1 MENISFLIAL
11 GAGILSPC
19 VLPLVPSYLSF
30 ISGIPLNELSR
41 EKNNAK
47 VKKIALLHSIIFILG
62 FSLVFILLGTS
73 ASQVGK
79 ILLQYQVWI
88 ARIGGAFIIDWEGK
102 VVGKAVGIR
111 KWATEDSLD
120 LIEYLLD
127 KKETD
132 SKNQ

>member
-1 MENISFLIAL
+1 M
-11 GAGILSPC
+11 
-19 VLPLVPSYLSF
+19 
-30 ISGIPLNELSR
+30 
-41 EKNNAK
+41 
-47 VKKIALLHSIIFILG
+47 
-62 FSLVFILLGTS
+62 
-73 ASQVGK
+73 GK

-132 SKNQ
+132 SKNQQVSALTIYVNQLTTPEASLILIGNSI

>member
-1 MENISFLIAL
+1 MPCLAL
-11 GAGILSPC
+11 PCLAPC

-30 ISGIPLNELSR
+30 ISGISLNELSR

-47 VKKIALLHSIIFILG
+47 VKKIALLHSIMFILG
-62 FSLVFILLGTS
+62 FSLVFILLGASTS
-73 ASQVGK
+73 LVGK

-88 ARIGGAFIIDWEGK
+88 ARIGGAFLIDWEGK

-132 SKNQ
+132 SMNQ